1 MSKEL
6 KTWENLLEGYDKN
19 EDVIYFADKD
29 KLDTIEV
36 ALKEHEQYK
45 AFEEEAGIS
54 VLLLIRLIKYLD
66 KVYRYDLD
74 EPFYVK
80 DMLSGE
86 VNPITPV
93 YLGLDLEN
101 KRLVESYNADEPWET
116 EYSFSEYGK
125 TWALA
130 KEEL

>member
-54 VLLLIRLIKYLD
+54 VFKL
-66 KVYRYDLD
+66 
-74 EPFYVK
+74 
-80 DMLSGE
+80 
-86 VNPITPV
+86 
-93 YLGLDLEN
+93 
-101 KRLVESYNADEPWET
+101 
-116 EYSFSEYGK
+116 FSK
-125 TWALA
+125 QLKQLQLMTSRRHL
-130 KEEL
+130 